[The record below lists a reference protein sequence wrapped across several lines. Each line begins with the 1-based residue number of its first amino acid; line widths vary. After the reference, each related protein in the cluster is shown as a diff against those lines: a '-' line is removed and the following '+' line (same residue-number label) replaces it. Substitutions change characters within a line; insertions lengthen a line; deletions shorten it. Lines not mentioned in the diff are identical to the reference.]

1 MMMMSL
7 KPAWLLMVELVV
19 EDVNC
24 FDYAALYQA
33 LLGVGGQVA
42 CLDL

>member
-1 MMMMSL
+1 
-7 KPAWLLMVELVV
+7 MVELVV

-24 FDYAALYQA
+24 FDYAALCQA

>member
-19 EDVNC
+19 KDVNC